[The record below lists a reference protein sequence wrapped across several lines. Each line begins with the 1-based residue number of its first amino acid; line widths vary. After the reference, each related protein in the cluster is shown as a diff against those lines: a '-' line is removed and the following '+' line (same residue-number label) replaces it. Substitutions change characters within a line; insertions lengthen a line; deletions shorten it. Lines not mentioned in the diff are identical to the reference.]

1 MLIYVRKDVPSPD
14 NANCPAVTIAS
25 RGSEHGA
32 MSVDAGSFPPP
43 LRAQEVVNSLNAAHD
58 MACDAYAKRQ
68 ASSILEAT
76 SSHHTF

>member
-14 NANCPAVTIAS
+14 NATWPAVTIAS

-32 MSVDAGSFPPP
+32 LTNDTESFSPP
-43 LRAQEVVNSLNAAHD
+43 LRAQEVVNGLNAAHD

-68 ASSILEAT
+68 ASSILETT